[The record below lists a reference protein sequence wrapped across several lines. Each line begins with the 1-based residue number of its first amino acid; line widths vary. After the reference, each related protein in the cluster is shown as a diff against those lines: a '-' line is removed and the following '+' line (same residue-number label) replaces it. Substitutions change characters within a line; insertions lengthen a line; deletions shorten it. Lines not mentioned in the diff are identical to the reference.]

1 VTDSHTLLYR
11 CPGEYLPMNF
21 AEVEATKF
29 DVCVVGSGAS
39 GGIAAK
45 ELCEQGA
52 KVCVLEIGEW
62 KDPAKD
68 FQSHVFPFELPYHGL
83 RGEYT
88 KKLYGDP
95 QIFRHSN
102 AVPDSAPYIIL
113 PAVGGKTLLWAGHSW
128 RFGPR
133 DFRSHA
139 LRGAGEDWPFGY
151 DDLAPYYDRA
161 EAIMG
166 VCGARDGLEVIPD
179 GRFLPPLKFRCGEL
193 RISRTLSQLG
203 PTFKMIST
211 RKAINTVPY
220 GGRPPCHYC
229 GRCMKGCDVDAKY
242 TSANTAIPA
251 ALKTGRCTLVTGAI
265 ASRVLLDSTASRA
278 GSVIFV
284 EVKSRRERRVR
295 CRVVALACGPVESAR
310 LLLLSVS
317 KTFPQGLGNG
327 SGEVGK
333 NLQSTINL
341 TTEGYLNSL
350 LGSPVVNDDGTDS
363 FHGTIPNP
371 YYEKPHADFPN
382 GYLINVGS
390 GLQLTVSTA
399 QIDFASVAPGFG
411 QQYKKKVRAAAPA
424 FVALGC
430 QGQTMASAS
439 NFVDL
444 DPEVRD
450 GFGLPA
456 IRLHFRVGNYEL
468 AMMRDMRAVTRAIV
482 EAAEGVVIN
491 PGAAGGVDASHYV
504 GTCRMGT
511 DPARSVLNE
520 HCQSHDVKN
529 LFIVDGSSFPYYPE
543 KNPTETVIA
552 VSLRAA
558 EYLGEQLRKGNL

>member
-1 VTDSHTLLYR
+1 
-11 CPGEYLPMNF
+11 MNF
-21 AEVEATKF
+21 AEVEATEF
-29 DVCVVGSGAS
+29 DVCVVGSGAG

-68 FQSHVFPFELPYHGL
+68 FRSHALPFELPYRGL

-88 KKLYGDP
+88 RQLYGDP
-95 QIFRHSN
+95 RLFRHSSLG
-102 AVPDSAPYIIL
+102 PDAPYIIL

-128 RFGPR
+128 RFGSR
-133 DFRSHA
+133 DFRSRS
-139 LRGAGEDWPFGY
+139 LRGVGEDWPLRY

-161 EAIMG
+161 EELMG

-179 GRFLPPLKFRCGEL
+179 GHFLPPLHFRCGEL
-193 RISRTLSQLG
+193 QIRRALPQLA
-203 PTFKMIST
+203 PSFKMIST
-211 RKAINTVPY
+211 RKAINTISH

-251 ALKTGRCTLVTGAI
+251 ALKTGRCTVVTGAM
-265 ASRVLLDSTASRA
+265 ASQVLLDGA
-278 GSVIFV
+278 GARTRGVVFI
-284 EVKSRRERRVR
+284 EVNSRRERRVR
-295 CRVVALACGPVESAR
+295 CRAVALACGPVESAR

-317 KTFPQGLGNG
+317 KTFPQGLANR

-333 NLQSTINL
+333 NLQTSINL
-341 TTEGYLNSL
+341 TTEGYLKSL
-350 LGSPVVNDDGTDS
+350 LGNPIVNDDGTDL

-371 YYEKPHADFPN
+371 YYEKAHLDFPN

-390 GLQLTVSTA
+390 GIQLALSSNA
-399 QIDFASVAPGFG
+399 QTDSASMIPGFG
-411 QQYKKKVRAAAPA
+411 RQHKKNIRAVAPA
-424 FVALGC
+424 LVALGC

-444 DPEVRD
+444 DPDVRD

-468 AMMRDMRAVTRAIV
+468 AMMQDMRAVTRAII
-482 EAAEGVVIN
+482 EAAGGVVIN
-491 PGAAGGVDASHYV
+491 PSAAGGVDASHYV
-504 GTCRMGT
+504 GTCRMGK
-511 DPARSVLNE
+511 DPVRSVLNE
-520 HCQSHDVKN
+520 HCQSHDIQN
-529 LFIVDGSSFPYYPE
+529 LFIVDGSSFPSYPE

-552 VSLRAA
+552 VSLRAV
-558 EYLGEQLRKGNL
+558 EYLAEQLRKGNM

>member
-1 VTDSHTLLYR
+1 
-11 CPGEYLPMNF
+11 MNF
-21 AEVEATKF
+21 AEVEATEF
-29 DVCVVGSGAS
+29 DVCVVGSGAG

-45 ELCEQGA
+45 ELCEHGA

-68 FQSHVFPFELPYHGL
+68 FRSHALPFELPYRGL

-88 KKLYGDP
+88 RQLYGDP
-95 QIFRHSN
+95 RLFRHSSLG
-102 AVPDSAPYIIL
+102 PDAPYIIL

-133 DFRSHA
+133 DFRPRS
-139 LRGAGEDWPFGY
+139 LRGVGEDWPLRY

-161 EAIMG
+161 EELMG

-179 GRFLPPLKFRCGEL
+179 GHFLPPLHFRCGEL
-193 RISRTLSQLG
+193 QIRRALPQLA
-203 PTFKMIST
+203 PSFKMIST
-211 RKAINTVPY
+211 RKAINTISH

-251 ALKTGRCTLVTGAI
+251 ALKTGRCTLVTGAM
-265 ASRVLLDSTASRA
+265 ASQVSLDGA
-278 GSVIFV
+278 GARTRGVVFI
-284 EVKSRRERRVR
+284 EVNSRRERRVR
-295 CRVVALACGPVESAR
+295 CRAVALACGPVESAR

-317 KTFPQGLGNG
+317 KTFPQGLANR

-333 NLQSTINL
+333 NLQTSINL
-341 TTEGYLNSL
+341 TAEGYLKSL
-350 LGSPVVNDDGTDS
+350 LGNPIVNDDGTDI

-371 YYEKPHADFPN
+371 YYEKAHPDFPN

-390 GLQLTVSTA
+390 GIQLALSSSA
-399 QIDFASVAPGFG
+399 QTDSASMIPGFG
-411 QQYKKKVRAAAPA
+411 RQHKKNIRALAPA
-424 FVALGC
+424 LVALGC

-468 AMMRDMRAVTRAIV
+468 AMMQDMRAVTRAII
-482 EAAEGVVIN
+482 EAAGGVVIN
-491 PGAAGGVDASHYV
+491 PSAGGGVDASHYV
-504 GTCRMGT
+504 GTCRMGK
-511 DPARSVLNE
+511 DPVRSVLNE
-520 HCQSHDVKN
+520 HCQSHDIQN
-529 LFIVDGSSFPYYPE
+529 LFIVDGSSFPSYPE

-558 EYLGEQLRKGNL
+558 EYLAEQLRKGNI

>member
-1 VTDSHTLLYR
+1 MSFT
-11 CPGEYLPMNF
+11 
-21 AEVEATKF
+21 EVEATEF
-29 DVCVVGSGAS
+29 DVCVVGSGAG

-45 ELCEQGA
+45 ELCERGA

-62 KDPAKD
+62 KDPGKD
-68 FQSHVFPFELPYHGL
+68 FRSHVWPFELPYRGL
-83 RGEYT
+83 RDEYT
-88 KKLYGDP
+88 QKLYGDP
-95 QIFRHSN
+95 QIFRHSS
-102 AVPDSAPYIIL
+102 AVTDSAPYIIV
-113 PAVGGKTLLWAGHSW
+113 PAVGGKTLLWAAHSW

-133 DFRSHA
+133 DFRSRA
-139 LRGAGEDWPFGY
+139 LRGAGEDWPLGY
-151 DDLAPYYDRA
+151 EDLARYYDRA
-161 EAIMG
+161 EEIMG

-179 GRFLPPLKFRCGEL
+179 GRFLPPLKFRCGEIQVA
-193 RISRTLSQLG
+193 RALSQLG

-211 RKAINTVPY
+211 RKAINTIPH

-229 GRCMKGCDVDAKY
+229 GRCMKGCDADAKY

-251 ALKTGRCTLVTGAI
+251 ALKTGRCTLVTGAV
-265 ASRVLLDSTASRA
+265 ATRVLLDSTSSRA

-284 EVKSRRERRVR
+284 DTKSRRERRVR

-310 LLLLSVS
+310 LLLLSAC
-317 KTFPQGLGNG
+317 KTFPQGVANG

-333 NLQSTINL
+333 NLQTTINL

-350 LGSPVVNDDGTDS
+350 LGSPVVNDDGTDL

-371 YYEKPHADFPN
+371 YYEKAHPDFPN

-390 GLQLTVSTA
+390 GIQLALSSGA
-399 QIDFASVAPGFG
+399 QLDSARMTSGFG
-411 QQYKKKVRAAAPA
+411 RQYKKSVRAAAPA
-424 FVALGC
+424 LVALGC

-456 IRLHFRVGNYEL
+456 IRLHFRVGNHEQT
-468 AMMRDMRAVTRAIV
+468 MMRDMRAVTRAIV
-482 EAAEGVVIN
+482 EAAGGAVIN
-491 PGAAGGVDASHYV
+491 PDAEGAVDPSHYV

-511 DPARSVLNE
+511 DPARSVLND
-520 HCQSHDVKN
+520 HCQSHEVKN
-529 LFIVDGSSFPYYPE
+529 LFIVDGSSFPSYPE

-558 EYLGEQLRKGNL
+558 EYLAEQLQKGNV

>member
-1 VTDSHTLLYR
+1 
-11 CPGEYLPMNF
+11 MNF
-21 AEVEATKF
+21 AEVEATEF
-29 DVCVVGSGAS
+29 DVCVVGSGAG

-68 FQSHVFPFELPYHGL
+68 FRSHALPFELPYRGL

-88 KKLYGDP
+88 RQLYGDTRL
-95 QIFRHSN
+95 FRHSSLG
-102 AVPDSAPYIIL
+102 PDAPYIIL

-128 RFGPR
+128 RFGSR
-133 DFRSHA
+133 DFRSRS
-139 LRGAGEDWPFGY
+139 LRGVGEDWPVRY

-161 EAIMG
+161 EELMG

-179 GRFLPPLKFRCGEL
+179 GHFLPPLKFRCGEL
-193 RISRTLSQLG
+193 QIRRALPQLA
-203 PTFKMIST
+203 PSFKMIST
-211 RKAINTVPY
+211 RKAINTISH

-251 ALKTGRCTLVTGAI
+251 ALKTGRCTVVTGAM
-265 ASRVLLDSTASRA
+265 ASQVLLDGA
-278 GSVIFV
+278 GARTRGVVFI
-284 EVKSRRERRVR
+284 EVNSRRERRVR
-295 CRVVALACGPVESAR
+295 CRAVALACGPVESAR

-317 KTFPQGLGNG
+317 KTFPQGLANR

-333 NLQSTINL
+333 NLQTSINL
-341 TTEGYLNSL
+341 TTEGYLKSL
-350 LGSPVVNDDGTDS
+350 LGNPIVNDDGTDL

-371 YYEKPHADFPN
+371 YYEKAHLDFPN

-390 GLQLTVSTA
+390 GIQLALSSNA
-399 QIDFASVAPGFG
+399 QTDSASMIPGFG
-411 QQYKKKVRAAAPA
+411 RQHKKNIRAVAPA
-424 FVALGC
+424 LVALGC

-468 AMMRDMRAVTRAIV
+468 AMMQDMRAVTRAII
-482 EAAEGVVIN
+482 EAAGGVVIN
-491 PGAAGGVDASHYV
+491 PSAAGGVDASHYV
-504 GTCRMGT
+504 GTCRMGK
-511 DPARSVLNE
+511 DPVRSVLNE
-520 HCQSHDVKN
+520 HCQSHDIQN
-529 LFIVDGSSFPYYPE
+529 LFIVDGSSFPSYPE

-552 VSLRAA
+552 VSLRAV
-558 EYLGEQLRKGNL
+558 EYLAEQLRKGNM

>member
-1 VTDSHTLLYR
+1 
-11 CPGEYLPMNF
+11 MNF
-21 AEVEATKF
+21 SEVEATEF
-29 DVCVVGSGAS
+29 DVCVVGSGAG

-52 KVCVLEIGEW
+52 RVCVLEIGEW
-62 KDPAKD
+62 KDPGKD
-68 FQSHVFPFELPYHGL
+68 FRGHVWPFELPYRGL

-88 KKLYGDP
+88 RQLYGDP
-95 QIFRHSN
+95 QLFRHSS
-102 AVPDSAPYIIL
+102 VGPDSATYIIL

-133 DFRSHA
+133 DFRLRA
-139 LRGAGEDWPFGY
+139 LRGVGEDWPLRY
-151 DDLAPYYDRA
+151 DDLAPYYERA
-161 EAIMG
+161 EKVMG

-193 RISRTLSQLG
+193 RIGQALPQLG
-203 PTFKMIST
+203 PRFKMIST
-211 RKAINTVPY
+211 RKAINTIPY

-229 GRCMKGCDVDAKY
+229 GHCMKGCDVDAKY

-251 ALKTGRCTLVTGAI
+251 ALKTGRCTLVTGAM
-265 ASRVLLDSTASRA
+265 ASQVLLDSTGRRTS
-278 GSVIFV
+278 GVIFV

-295 CRVVALACGPVESAR
+295 CRAVALACGPVESAR

-317 KTFPQGLGNG
+317 KTFPEGLANR

-333 NLQSTINL
+333 NLQTSINL
-341 TTEGYLNSL
+341 TTEGYLKSQL
-350 LGSPVVNDDGTDS
+350 RDPVVNDDGTDL

-371 YYEKPHADFPN
+371 YYEKAHPDFPN

-390 GLQLTVSTA
+390 GIQLALSSST
-399 QIDFASVAPGFG
+399 QVDSASMTPGFG
-411 QQYKKKVRAAAPA
+411 PEYKKKIRAAAPA
-424 FVALGC
+424 MVALGC

-450 GFGLPA
+450 GFGLPSL
-456 IRLHFRVGNYEL
+456 RLHFRAGNYEL
-468 AMMRDMRAVTRAIV
+468 AMMRDMRAVTRAII
-482 EAAEGVVIN
+482 EAAGGVVIN
-491 PGAAGGVDASHYV
+491 ADAVGGVDASHYV

-520 HCQSHDVKN
+520 HCQSHEVKN
-529 LFIVDGSSFPYYPE
+529 LFVVDGSSFPSYPE

-558 EYLGEQLRKGNL
+558 AYLAEQLRKGSL

>member
-1 VTDSHTLLYR
+1 
-11 CPGEYLPMNF
+11 MNL
-21 AEVEATKF
+21 AEVEATEF
-29 DVCVVGSGAS
+29 DVCVVGAG

-45 ELCEQGA
+45 KLCEQGA

-68 FQSHVFPFELPYHGL
+68 FQSHVFPFELPYRGL
-83 RGEYT
+83 RDEYT

-95 QIFRHSN
+95 QIFRHSSP
-102 AVPDSAPYIIL
+102 VSDSAPYIIL

-133 DFRSHA
+133 DFRSRA
-139 LRGAGEDWPFGY
+139 LRGVGEDWPLGY

-161 EAIMG
+161 EEIIG

-179 GRFLPPLKFRCGEL
+179 GHFLPPLKFRCGEL
-193 RISRTLSQLG
+193 RISRALSQLS
-203 PTFKMIST
+203 PAFKMIST

-251 ALKTGRCTLVTGAI
+251 ALRTGRCTLVTGAV
-265 ASRVLLDSTASRA
+265 ASRVLLDGMGRRA
-278 GSVIFV
+278 AGVVFV

-333 NLQSTINL
+333 NLQTTINL
-341 TTEGYLNSL
+341 TTEGYLDSL

-371 YYEKPHADFPN
+371 YYEKPHVNFPS

-399 QIDFASVAPGFG
+399 QVDLASVAPG
-411 QQYKKKVRAAAPA
+411 VWAPIQEESA
-424 FVALGC
+424 RGRSGIRSPGLSGSNNGKCEQFRGSRSRSSRWLRL
-430 QGQTMASAS
+430 AS
-439 NFVDL
+439 N
-444 DPEVRD
+444 
-450 GFGLPA
+450 
-456 IRLHFRVGNYEL
+456 
-468 AMMRDMRAVTRAIV
+468 
-482 EAAEGVVIN
+482 
-491 PGAAGGVDASHYV
+491 
-504 GTCRMGT
+504 
-511 DPARSVLNE
+511 
-520 HCQSHDVKN
+520 
-529 LFIVDGSSFPYYPE
+529 
-543 KNPTETVIA
+543 
-552 VSLRAA
+552 
-558 EYLGEQLRKGNL
+558 